1 MTRNEIKSFTLKIW
15 ISTNVVMCRT
25 PFYRTSNE
33 LEHHFFRTS
42 NELECV
48 HLLIIEFEHPTFGF
62 ERSNI
67 ELWTYL
73 VRTSLI
79 QGAKLL
85 SRHFFFSKKATMFVL
100 ALLIDSV
107 RFCWLGVFD
116 RHDFRHA
123 TLITLGKHLATRV
136 VLLCLLEF
144 CIFSS

>member
-1 MTRNEIKSFTLKIW
+1 MIFFFFCLREYLKRRL
-15 ISTNVVMCRT
+15 CRLE
-25 PFYRTSNE
+25 FLRTCLSCRKLSSNE
-33 LEHHFFRTS
+33 CQKIFKSVAENTR
-42 NELECV
+42 
-48 HLLIIEFEHPTFGF
+48 IKD
-62 ERSNI
+62 
-67 ELWTYL
+67 
-73 VRTSLI
+73 I
-79 QGAKLL
+79 QGAKWL
-85 SRHFFFSKKATMFVL
+85 SKLFYKKSTIFMMVSKHLFVL